1 MREQQQQSQKKT
13 IEHDHNDDDGGGG
26 GGGNGD
32 GDCTTH
38 SCEQLPMSIN
48 TIKPITPHRIVIMK
62 TTFLYGGFGHKS
74 S

>member
-13 IEHDHNDDDGGGG
+13 IEHDHNDDDG

-48 TIKPITPHRIVIMK
+48 TIKSITPHRIVIMK
-62 TTFLYGGFGHKS
+62 TTFLYGEFGHKS